1 MKQLNKKIISTILL
15 FIILSIWFNV
25 LYIKNESFAA
35 TSDIYDVVLFWG
47 QSNMVGQSKANKEDR
62 YDPADDAS
70 VSAYSKET
78 GIDKGILAN
87 NGSNRN
93 EITISQKDG
102 TVFEYLYSQNTLK
115 EINTKTKELGE
126 SLYYQYDNSGN
137 LTKLGTEAN
146 TSNLLAMTKS
156 SGMNL
161 IPEFGKIWY
170 EKTGHKMVAVFCAY
184 GGQKIEQFLPKND
197 SDYPT
202 TGQRYMYEAIKTKW
216 NAAINYLNKNNY
228 KIGNKLYVVCQG
240 EANINDAKDTYKKR
254 FKKVHNNM
262 KKDLGITK
270 GAIVETSSI
279 IGTERLTK
287 VNNKHMADEE
297 LIKENA
303 DIILGSSYPYDRFVP
318 SESQYS
324 LCKTKVC
331 YDSNGNK
338 LSYAKALAKA
348 SKSVDYDTNTIHFT
362 SAALSQIGKESAES
376 LSKINKIQVSKLPT
390 KTKYIQNYEKFDV
403 SGGEVTVDFSN
414 IKDDVIPL
422 NSNMVKGFDNTKVG
436 IQTLTVTYKGKSTT
450 FDVEIKE
457 KEPTNIEI
465 IKLPDKTEYIQ
476 NYDSLDVTGGKLQI
490 TYNDTSKET
499 IDLTNEMISNFD
511 NSKIGTQTLNVTY
524 KGVTTK
530 YNVVVNPKEIEEI
543 KWKEKPSKI
552 EYVQNYDKLDV
563 KGGKIQV
570 IYNDNSEETIELA
583 EDMISGFDNTVI
595 GTQKLTVNY
604 KGKVIDYEIN
614 IVTKKIIDMNIY
626 QNPTKMVYIQN
637 YDVLDMTGGKLYLQ
651 YNDNTNTVIDIT
663 NEMIKGFDNTKVGKN
678 ELNIEYDG
686 LNVKLEIE
694 IVPKEIAMIELNETP
709 AKTKYIQNY
718 EKLDVTGGSL
728 KVMYNDNTTEIVK
741 LTPEMVLGFDNSK
754 LGKQKLTIKYG
765 NMNSEYDIE
774 VVKKSVVEIK
784 VYKQPNKI
792 EYSQGDEIIDVTGGK
807 LSLAYNNETTEIIDM
822 TSDMITGFDSSV
834 VGTIAVTVN
843 YAGKTDSYNV
853 RINPIKSDNEKN
865 DNKTDDKKMEDNK
878 VLEEDKNSKTEDN
891 TIAKDILPKA
901 GTISYILLTLILI
914 SIIIVSYIKYNK
926 FKDI

>member
-324 LCKTKVC
+324 LCETKVC

-511 NSKIGTQTLNVTY
+511 NSKIGTLTLNVTY

-570 IYNDNSEETIELA
+570 IYNDNSEETIELT

-614 IVTKKIIDMNIY
+614 IVTKKIIGMNIY

-651 YNDNTNTVIDIT
+651 YNDNTNAVIDIT
-663 NEMIKGFDNTKVGKN
+663 NEMVKGFDNTKVGKN

-807 LSLAYNNETTEIIDM
+807 LSLAYNDETTEIIDM

>member
-1 MKQLNKKIISTILL
+1 
-15 FIILSIWFNV
+15 
-25 LYIKNESFAA
+25 
-35 TSDIYDVVLFWG
+35 
-47 QSNMVGQSKANKEDR
+47 
-62 YDPADDAS
+62 
-70 VSAYSKET
+70 
-78 GIDKGILAN
+78 
-87 NGSNRN
+87 
-93 EITISQKDG
+93 
-102 TVFEYLYSQNTLK
+102 
-115 EINTKTKELGE
+115 
-126 SLYYQYDNSGN
+126 
-137 LTKLGTEAN
+137 
-146 TSNLLAMTKS
+146 MTKS

-324 LCKTKVC
+324 LCETKVC

-511 NSKIGTQTLNVTY
+511 NSKIGTLTLNVTY

-570 IYNDNSEETIELA
+570 IYNDNSEETIELT

-614 IVTKKIIDMNIY
+614 IVTKKIIGMNIY

-651 YNDNTNTVIDIT
+651 YNDNTNAVIDIT
-663 NEMIKGFDNTKVGKN
+663 NEMVKGFDNTKVGKN

-728 KVMYNDNTTEIVK
+728 KVMYNDNTT
-741 LTPEMVLGFDNSK
+741 D
-754 LGKQKLTIKYG
+754 
-765 NMNSEYDIE
+765 
-774 VVKKSVVEIK
+774 
-784 VYKQPNKI
+784 
-792 EYSQGDEIIDVTGGK
+792 
-807 LSLAYNNETTEIIDM
+807 
-822 TSDMITGFDSSV
+822 
-834 VGTIAVTVN
+834 
-843 YAGKTDSYNV
+843 
-853 RINPIKSDNEKN
+853 
-865 DNKTDDKKMEDNK
+865 
-878 VLEEDKNSKTEDN
+878 
-891 TIAKDILPKA
+891 
-901 GTISYILLTLILI
+901 
-914 SIIIVSYIKYNK
+914 
-926 FKDI
+926 

>member
-1 MKQLNKKIISTILL
+1 
-15 FIILSIWFNV
+15 
-25 LYIKNESFAA
+25 
-35 TSDIYDVVLFWG
+35 
-47 QSNMVGQSKANKEDR
+47 
-62 YDPADDAS
+62 
-70 VSAYSKET
+70 
-78 GIDKGILAN
+78 
-87 NGSNRN
+87 
-93 EITISQKDG
+93 
-102 TVFEYLYSQNTLK
+102 
-115 EINTKTKELGE
+115 
-126 SLYYQYDNSGN
+126 
-137 LTKLGTEAN
+137 
-146 TSNLLAMTKS
+146 MTKS

-324 LCKTKVC
+324 LCETKVC

-511 NSKIGTQTLNVTY
+511 NSKIGTLTLNVTY

-570 IYNDNSEETIELA
+570 IYNDNSEETIELT

-614 IVTKKIIDMNIY
+614 IVTKKIIGMNIY

-651 YNDNTNTVIDIT
+651 YNDNTNAVIDIT
-663 NEMIKGFDNTKVGKN
+663 NEMVKGFDNTKVGKN

-807 LSLAYNNETTEIIDM
+807 LSLAYNDETTEIIDM

>member
-324 LCKTKVC
+324 LCETKVC

-436 IQTLTVTYKGKSTT
+436 IQKLTVTYKGKSTT

-490 TYNDTSKET
+490 TYNDTSKEK

-570 IYNDNSEETIELA
+570 IYNDNSEETIELT

-807 LSLAYNNETTEIIDM
+807 LSLAYNDETTEIIDM

-834 VGTIAVTVN
+834 IGTIAVTVN